1 MYASIFRL
9 RFFDILNCVQ
19 NSFQKLGIYV
29 TGCKKGLVLRIILF
43 KYQIFFFLFLYMY
56 FKFGYVNSRDY
67 KDKSYEHSQ
76 QFFKLVDIHKF
87 NF

>member
-1 MYASIFRL
+1 
-9 RFFDILNCVQ
+9 
-19 NSFQKLGIYV
+19 
-29 TGCKKGLVLRIILF
+29 
-43 KYQIFFFLFLYMY
+43 MY